1 MAIDERSE
9 LEMTV
14 TVVTRNRAHVL
25 RHCLERL
32 AYQSLDPSRYEIV
45 VVDDGSTDATTA
57 VVAEAQRQARCQIRA
72 FGSPEHRGLS
82 AVRNQSVCAARG
94 AVIVFVDSDGL
105 VPRSFLAAHLA
116 AHRESEGDII
126 CRGPIVAVDSLQD
139 PFAARWSLLDL
150 NTSFFDTSNASV
162 RREHLLAAGLFDL
175 GLADWE
181 GLEMGLR
188 LRELGLRRVYRTDAP
203 LYHYQPGA
211 TAQSLETSLQI
222 QEDRARSARRFL
234 ARHPTLEVRLITSQT
249 ALHRW
254 LNVLLRGFG
263 VVHAGNLPA
272 WIERCRQWGMPAL
285 SRVFAGAV
293 ITERYLSHLQRLAG
307 SNRAQ
312 APARVTLDGA
322 WPQRD
327 NDAMGS

>member
-1 MAIDERSE
+1 MAIDERSGI
-9 LEMTV
+9 EMSV
-14 TVVTRNRAHVL
+14 TVVTRNRAQVL
-25 RHCLERL
+25 RHCLRRL
-32 AYQSLDPSRYEIV
+32 ADQSLDPSRYEIV
-45 VVDDGSTDATTA
+45 VVDDGSTDETMA
-57 VVAEAQRQARCQIRA
+57 VIAEAQRQAPCQIRA
-72 FGSPEHRGLS
+72 FRFREHRGLS

-105 VPRSFLAAHLA
+105 VPRSFLSVHLE
-116 AHRESEGDII
+116 AHRESQKNII
-126 CRGPIVAVDSLQD
+126 CRGPIVAVDSVHH

-188 LRELGLRRVYRTDAP
+188 LRELGLRRVYRADAP
-203 LYHYQPGA
+203 LYHYQPAA
-211 TAQSLETSLQI
+211 TAKSLATSLRI

-249 ALHRW
+249 PLHRW

-263 VVHAGNLPA
+263 VVDAGNLPA
-272 WIERCRQWGMPAL
+272 WVDRCQQWGVPAL

-293 ITERYLSHLQRLAG
+293 VTERYLSHLQRLAG
-307 SNRAQ
+307 SSPTQ

-322 WPQRD
+322 WPQHD